1 MLPDLFSSQSTRV
14 LAVVAHADD
23 ETILCGGLLARFADH
38 GGAAALVVCGADTHR
53 RAELEAACACL
64 GVAGEALDHRDATL
78 TDADAPA
85 LVATVAARIRAS
97 KPDIV
102 VTHDPR
108 FDYNP
113 DHLLLGRLVPLAAQ
127 KAGMAS
133 PDGHRPRLVL
143 AGEIHVPIPFPD
155 MIVDVSAQMPKMLAA
170 MAAHESQLAAD
181 HKKGYYSRMLEARCR
196 WRGVQGGVDAAMAF
210 RRLPLPVIGDL
221 YARPQAV

>member
-1 MLPDLFSSQSTRV
+1 MIPDPLSEHSARV

-23 ETILCGGLLARFADH
+23 ETILCGGLLARFAA
-38 GGAAALVVCGADTHR
+38 GGAATALVVCGADPRR
-53 RAELEAACACL
+53 RAEFDAACACL
-64 GVAGEALDHRDATL
+64 GVAGEALDHGDATL

-85 LVATVAARIRAS
+85 LVATVAARIRAF

-102 VTHDPR
+102 VTHDPQ

-133 PDGHRPRLVL
+133 PDGHRPKLVL
-143 AGEIHVPIPFPD
+143 AGEIHVAIPFPD
-155 MIVDVSAQMPKMLAA
+155 MIVDISAQMPKMLAA
-170 MAAHESQLAAD
+170 MAAHESQLAAE

-196 WRGVQGGVDAAMAF
+196 WRGVQGGVDAAMVF
-210 RRLPLPVIGDL
+210 RRLPLPVVGDL